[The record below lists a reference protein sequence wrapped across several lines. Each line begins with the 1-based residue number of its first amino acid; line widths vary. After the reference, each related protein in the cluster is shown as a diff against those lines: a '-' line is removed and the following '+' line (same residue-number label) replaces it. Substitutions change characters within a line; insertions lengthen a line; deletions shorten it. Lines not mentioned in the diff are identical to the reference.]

1 MKYVSINGHTIRKRG
16 DKTIRIAKSPSD
28 QHPVYANEIDII
40 GPAKLFYDP
49 EKRLMRCGARLVL
62 MCEDV
67 KVIE

>member
-1 MKYVSINGHTIRKRG
+1 MNRSIPT
-16 DKTIRIAKSPSD
+16 
-28 QHPVYANEIDII
+28 IDII